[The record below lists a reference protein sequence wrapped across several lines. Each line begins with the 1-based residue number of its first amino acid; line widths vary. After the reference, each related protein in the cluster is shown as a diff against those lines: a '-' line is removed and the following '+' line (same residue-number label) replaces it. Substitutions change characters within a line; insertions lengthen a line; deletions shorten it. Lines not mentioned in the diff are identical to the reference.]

1 MLTREQDELRRNGIS
16 LSKKIGAGS
25 FSSVY
30 SGGWKVEDQVIK
42 VAVKIM
48 RLDQLTDDRF
58 ERFYLGRELAI
69 ARQVDHN
76 NIAKLH
82 QAFMVGRSAV
92 MVSQLYEC
100 DLLQYL
106 QQRGAVSERVA
117 RRLLREI
124 CSAVAYLHDLNI
136 VHRDLKTENV
146 FLSPEGEIK
155 LGDFGFARQLESD
168 SSLCE
173 TKCGSDGY
181 IAPELV
187 REDEE
192 KYDAKLAD
200 VWSVGVILFTMV
212 TKSMPFDKQIMNM
225 MNRNRRTVLRFHPK
239 SLVSGKLRELL
250 SLFLAFEPAD
260 RIHLSQVRNHPWYS
274 TRHDL
279 SLTGNEPGPSNDRHS
294 SVA

>member
-1 MLTREQDELRRNGIS
+1 
-16 LSKKIGAGS
+16 
-25 FSSVY
+25 
-30 SGGWKVEDQVIK
+30 
-42 VAVKIM
+42 M

-136 VHRDLKTENV
+136 GKLIRQSKTLLNFEPEVHRDLKTENV

-168 SSLCE
+168 SALCE

-225 MNRNRRTVLRFHPK
+225 MNRFV
-239 SLVSGKLRELL
+239 
-250 SLFLAFEPAD
+250 
-260 RIHLSQVRNHPWYS
+260 
-274 TRHDL
+274 
-279 SLTGNEPGPSNDRHS
+279 
-294 SVA
+294 